1 MGNTKKLLNN
11 TTLMTFFAMIL
22 GAIFGIIF
30 GEGMANL
37 KFIGN
42 IWLDCIKMIIIPL
55 IFSIMI
61 TAIADQ
67 EDAIS
72 LGRIARRTLIFYLIT
87 TVLATI
93 IGITVAL
100 VLKPGLGISLEGLA
114 SLALDSP
121 EELTLQSFISGL
133 FSSNLFGTLSSG
145 NIIQTLV
152 IAILLGT
159 ALLRMS
165 NKDHKEFILKG
176 FRSINDMI
184 FLYITFI
191 IKLAPVGV
199 FFLMA
204 DTFGLY
210 GFSIFTSIAGFIGTF
225 WIGIILL
232 MLIVYGSSLWMF
244 AKMNIFSFLKKSM
257 PVWMFTLAS
266 CSSSASVPVVIKAAK
281 EDFKIPDS
289 IAKFGLTLGSQINS
303 GGSAILYPIVLIF
316 ISQLYGI
323 PLELSTLIQMTI
335 VATLLSTASGGV
347 PGGGIVMMLVIVET
361 FGMPLEVVGII
372 AGFYRF
378 IDMGTTTSNV
388 LGDLVGTICISK
400 WEERSISRAGVN
412 VNVNENI
419 NQA

>member
-1 MGNTKKLLNN
+1 MERTKKILNN
-11 TTLMTFFAMIL
+11 TTLLTLVAMVL
-22 GAIFGIIF
+22 GAVFGIAF
-30 GEGMANL
+30 GEGMGNFR
-37 KFIGN
+37 FIGD
-42 IWLDCIKMIIIPL
+42 IWLDLIKMIIIPL
-55 IFSIMI
+55 ILCLMI

-72 LGRIARRTLIFYLIT
+72 LGRISFRTLIFYLIT

-100 VLKPGLGISLEGLA
+100 IIKPGLGISLEGLA
-114 SLALDSP
+114 AVDLDSP

-133 FSSNLFGTLSSG
+133 FSNNMFGTFSSG

-152 IAILLGT
+152 IAIFLGIAILKMT
-159 ALLRMS
+159 
-165 NKDHKEFILKG
+165 NKDHKDFVLKG
-176 FRSINDMI
+176 FRSLNEII
-184 FLYITFI
+184 FLYITMV

-199 FFLMA
+199 FFLIA

-225 WIGIILL
+225 WVGIALL
-232 MLIVYGSSLWMF
+232 MLLVYGGSLWIF
-244 AKMNIFSFLKKSM
+244 ARMNVFTFLKKSI

-266 CSSSASVPVVIKAAK
+266 CSSSASVPVVIKSAK
-281 EDFKIPDS
+281 EDFKVPDG

-303 GGSAILYPIVLIF
+303 GGSAILYPAVLIF

-323 PLELSTLIQMTI
+323 PLDLSTLIQMTI
-335 VATLLSTASGGV
+335 VATLLCTASGGV

-361 FGMPLEVVGII
+361 FGMPVEIVGII

-388 LGDLVGTICISK
+388 LGDLVGTICVSK
-400 WEERSISRAGVN
+400 WEARTMAKERALEKVIDN
-412 VNVNENI
+412 VK
-419 NQA
+419 QA